1 MMNCDVFIPIR
12 LANTRLPQK
21 AMKLVNGKP
30 IITYLIERLLF
41 TKKIRNIII
50 CTTTMKSDD
59 PLVDLLEKFN
69 VKIFRGNES
78 DILIRYLHAAKKF
91 ETDFIVSVDGDDI
104 YTDIDYV
111 DEVVSTYQ
119 KTNYDYIDM
128 IGFPFG
134 IASVGIKTSA
144 LEKICKLKQTE
155 NTDTGY
161 RLFFT
166 ENNIFNVYQLK
177 AEKEIVFPKNLRLTL
192 DYEEDLVLAK
202 EIFKNLGNDF
212 HLQDILKLFT
222 KNPKLLKITSNLEE
236 KYKEHWNKNLAN
248 TTIKNI

>member
-1 MMNCDVFIPIR
+1 MNCDVFIPIR
-12 LANTRLPQK
+12 LSNTRLPQK

-30 IITYLIERLLF
+30 IITYLVERLLSA
-41 TKKIRNIII
+41 KKIRNVII
-50 CTTTMKSDD
+50 CTTTNQSDD
-59 PLVDLLEKFN
+59 PLVNLLEKFN
-69 VKIFRGNES
+69 VHVFRGNEK
-78 DILIRYLHAAKKF
+78 DILIRYLDTTRKF
-91 ETDFIVSVDGDDI
+91 KTDFIVSVDGDDI
-104 YTDIDYV
+104 YTDVNYV
-111 DEVVSTYQ
+111 DEIISIYE

-128 IGFPFG
+128 IEFPFG

-166 ENNIFNVYQLK
+166 ENNIFNVHQLK
-177 AEKEIVFPKNLRLTL
+177 PKKEIIFPKNLRLTL

-212 HLQDILKLFT
+212 HLQDILELVT
-222 KNPKLLKITSNLEE
+222 KKPELLKITSNLEE
-236 KYKEHWNKNLAN
+236 KYKEHWNKNLAD
-248 TTIKNI
+248 TSIKNI